1 MQQAGLTP
9 KEITIK
15 HAIKYTDKAW
25 NCVTSETI
33 KNCWKKT
40 SILPDTNHDELTDTE
55 PFLNT
60 PQEEIDNIQN
70 LIDNLN
76 YPDPLGA
83 SEFINIDEMEV
94 DQQVLSEEEIV
105 SGLFSNNNI
114 NNNNDVDDDVSEVT
128 LPLPPVSHK
137 DALLAMEKIKI
148 YFEQQS
154 GKLQL
159 TDNESKSIRNIKR
172 KIKNIEFNSK
182 EQSKIDNYMNKTS

>member
-1 MQQAGLTP
+1 MQQAGLIP

-15 HAIKYTDKAW
+15 HAIKYTAKAW

-40 SILPDTNHDELTDTE
+40 SILPNTNHDELTDTE
-55 PFLNT
+55 SFLNI

-76 YPDPLGA
+76 YSDPLGA

-105 SGLFSNNNI
+105 SALFSNNNNNN
-114 NNNNDVDDDVSEVT
+114 NNNNDVNDDVSEVT
-128 LPLPPVSHK
+128 LSLPPVSHK

-159 TDNESKSIRNIKR
+159 TDNESK
-172 KIKNIEFNSK
+172 
-182 EQSKIDNYMNKTS
+182 Y